1 MLRLTTLSNQYLR
14 RTLRVLYN
22 QTRAYPYDVQ
32 LDPAFNRNAGALSG
46 GTSITGAQAAILP
59 GLVAVKEAGEV
70 VTPAYSLS
78 TQRAFGLFANFVG
91 GTLSD
96 IPSDF
101 DRVGVWRG
109 SGSVYEILAPCWND
123 TNLATYA
130 AAEDGTAAHEVY
142 FTTTDATA
150 RLTAA
155 QGADAGDNT
164 VARLISRL
172 SANAV
177 IVELL
182 V

>member
-1 MLRLTTLSNQYLR
+1 MLRLTTLANLYQR
-14 RTLRVLYN
+14 RTLRVVYN
-22 QTRAYPYDVQ
+22 QTRAYPYDAQ
-32 LDPAFNRNAGALSG
+32 LDPNFNRAAGALSG
-46 GTSITGAQAAILP
+46 GTAITGATAAILP
-59 GLVAVKEAGEV
+59 GLAAVKEAGEV
-70 VTPAYSLS
+70 VTPAYSAT
-78 TQRAFGLFANFVG
+78 TQRVFGLFANYVG
-91 GTLSD
+91 GTMSD
-96 IPSDF
+96 IDTTF

-109 SGSVYEILAPCWND
+109 SGSVYEMLAPVWND

-142 FTTTDATA
+142 FTSTDASA
-150 RLTAA
+150 RLQAA

-164 VARLISRL
+164 IARLVNRL